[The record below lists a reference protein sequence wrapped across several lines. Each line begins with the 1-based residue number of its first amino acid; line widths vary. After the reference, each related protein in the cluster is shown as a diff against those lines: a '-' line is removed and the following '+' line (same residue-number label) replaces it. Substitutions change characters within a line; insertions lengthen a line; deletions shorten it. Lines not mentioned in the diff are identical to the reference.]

1 MNALKIIFTFFLAL
15 LISSSVFAFSQE
27 ENTQNIPDDPI
38 LVENQQVSL
47 ANAVSLFNFI
57 TLAEVKKDT
66 TEYNSTSGNSRM
78 MELIQAF
85 F

>member
-1 MNALKIIFTFFLAL
+1 MNALKIIVTFFLAL

-27 ENTQNIPDDPI
+27 ENIQNTPDDPI
-38 LVENQQVSL
+38 LVEDQQVSL

-57 TLAEVKKDT
+57 TLAEEKKDT